1 MTFSAPLSALDS
13 LWGWL
18 GVPSNFLRKSSYYDL
33 KYMELSGAHRYNDL
47 SSRLILVLALVLLWP
62 ARSYSQSTGNA
73 DSFRIVQSYPHDPRA
88 FTEGLVYAD
97 GVLYE
102 STGIKGH
109 STLRVIDPK
118 TGIITRHIDVPDTYF
133 GEGITA
139 WQNQL
144 IQLTWQNHIGF
155 VYDRSSLRLLQT
167 FHVTGEG
174 WGLTQDGRSLIMSD
188 GTPTLHFLDPHT
200 FRETR
205 RLQVTENGTPVQK
218 VNELEYIHG
227 EIFANIWFSD
237 RIIRIS
243 PQTGKVLGWLDLS
256 ALLPA
261 SERTDPDAVLNGIA
275 YDAKTNHLFL
285 TGKRWP
291 RIFEIEL
298 TRSVKPGKVYRK

>member
-1 MTFSAPLSALDS
+1 MALS
-13 LWGWL
+13 
-18 GVPSNFLRKSSYYDL
+18 R
-33 KYMELSGAHRYNDL
+33 AHRYKECSHGL
-47 SSRLILVLALVLLWP
+47 LALFVFVLFWP
-62 ARSYSQSTGNA
+62 AHSYSQSAATA

-102 STGIKGH
+102 STGEKGH
-109 STLRVIDPK
+109 STLRAIDPK
-118 TGIITRHIDVPDTYF
+118 TGIITKHIDVPDTYF
-133 GEGITA
+133 GEGITV

-144 IQLTWQNHIGF
+144 IQLTWQDHIGF

-167 FHVTGEG
+167 FPIAGEG

-188 GTPTLHFLDPHT
+188 GTPALHFLDPHT

-205 RLQVTENGTPVQK
+205 RLQVTENGAPVQRL
-218 VNELEYIHG
+218 NELEYIHG
-227 EIFANIWFSD
+227 EIFANIWYSD
-237 RIIRIS
+237 RILRIS

-261 SERTDPDAVLNGIA
+261 SQRSDREAVLNGIA
-275 YDAKTNHLFL
+275 YDAKTGHLFL
-285 TGKRWP
+285 TGKLWP

-298 TRSVKPGKVYRK
+298 TSSVKPGKGYGK

>member
-1 MTFSAPLSALDS
+1 M
-13 LWGWL
+13 
-18 GVPSNFLRKSSYYDL
+18 DL
-33 KYMELSGAHRYNDL
+33 PGAHRYKEC
-47 SSRLILVLALVLLWP
+47 SRNLLAVLVLALLWP
-62 ARSYSQSTGNA
+62 AHSHSQSTGNA

-102 STGIKGH
+102 STGEKGR

-118 TGIITRHIDVPDTYF
+118 TGIITKHIDVADTYF
-133 GEGITA
+133 GEGITV

-144 IQLTWQNHIGF
+144 IQLTWQDHIGF
-155 VYDRSSLRLLQT
+155 VYDRSSLRFLQT
-167 FHVTGEG
+167 FPISGEG

-205 RLQVTENGTPVQK
+205 HLQVTENGTPVQK
-218 VNELEYIHG
+218 LNELEYIHG
-227 EIFANIWFSD
+227 EIFANVWYSD
-237 RIIRIS
+237 RILRIS

-256 ALLPA
+256 ALLSA
-261 SERTDPDAVLNGIA
+261 SQRTDREAVLNGIA
-275 YDAKTNHLFL
+275 YDAKTGHLFL
-285 TGKRWP
+285 TGKLWP

-298 TRSVKPGKVYRK
+298 TPLVRPGKAHGK

>member
-1 MTFSAPLSALDS
+1 MISKKPVVLSRGRGLLA
-13 LWGWL
+13 
-18 GVPSNFLRKSSYYDL
+18 
-33 KYMELSGAHRYNDL
+33 
-47 SSRLILVLALVLLWP
+47 ILVLVLLWP
-62 ARSYSQSTGNA
+62 AHSYSQSTGNA

-88 FTEGLVYAD
+88 FTEGLVYVD

-133 GEGITA
+133 GEGITV

-144 IQLTWQNHIGF
+144 IQLTWQDHIGF

-167 FHVTGEG
+167 FHITGER

-256 ALLPA
+256 TLLPA
-261 SERTDPDAVLNGIA
+261 SERTDSNAVLNGIA

-285 TGKRWP
+285 TGKLWP

-298 TRSVKPGKVYRK
+298 TPSVKSGKAYRK

>member
-1 MTFSAPLSALDS
+1 MRS
-13 LWGWL
+13 LR
-18 GVPSNFLRKSSYYDL
+18 VRC
-33 KYMELSGAHRYNDL
+33 EL
-47 SSRLILVLALVLLWP
+47 IVLALVIIWP
-62 ARSYSQSTGNA
+62 ACSYSQASRNP
-73 DSFRIVQSYPHDPRA
+73 DSFRVVQSYPHDRRA

-102 STGIKGH
+102 STGLNGH
-109 STLRVIDPK
+109 STLRLLDPK

-133 GEGITA
+133 AEGITV
-139 WQNQL
+139 WQNEL
-144 IQLTWQNHIGF
+144 IQLTWTTHIGF

-167 FHVTGEG
+167 FHVNGEG

-205 RLQVTENGTPVQK
+205 RLQVTEDGTPVQK

-261 SERTDPDAVLNGIA
+261 SERADPDAVLNGIA

-298 TRSVKPGKVYRK
+298 EPTDKASGVGKR

>member
-1 MTFSAPLSALDS
+1 MRS
-13 LWGWL
+13 L
-18 GVPSNFLRKSSYYDL
+18 RARC
-33 KYMELSGAHRYNDL
+33 EL
-47 SSRLILVLALVLLWP
+47 IVLALVLIIWP
-62 ARSYSQSTGNA
+62 ARSYSQASRNP
-73 DSFRIVQSYPHDPRA
+73 DSFRVVQSYPHDRRA

-102 STGIKGH
+102 STGIKGY
-109 STLRVIDPK
+109 STLRVLDPK
-118 TGIITRHIDVPDTYF
+118 TGIITRHLDVPDIYF
-133 GEGITA
+133 GEGITV

-144 IQLTWQNHIGF
+144 IQLTWQDHIGF

-167 FHVTGEG
+167 FHFDSEG
-174 WGLTQDGRSLIMSD
+174 WGLTQDGKNLIMSD
-188 GTPTLHFLDPHT
+188 GTPTLRFLDPHT

-205 RLQVTENGTPVQK
+205 RLKVTENGTPVQK

-275 YDAKTNHLFL
+275 YDAKTGHLFI

-298 TRSVKPGKVYRK
+298 ERTDKASGAGKR

>member
-1 MTFSAPLSALDS
+1 
-13 LWGWL
+13 
-18 GVPSNFLRKSSYYDL
+18 
-33 KYMELSGAHRYNDL
+33 MELSAARRYTGCSHGL
-47 SSRLILVLALVLLWP
+47 FAIIAFTLLWP
-62 ARSYSQSTGNA
+62 THAYSQSIGPA

-88 FTEGLVYAD
+88 FTEGLVYED

-118 TGIITRHIDVPDTYF
+118 TGIITRHIDVADTYF
-133 GEGITA
+133 GEGITV

-144 IQLTWQNHIGF
+144 IQLTWQDHIGF
-155 VYDRSSLRLLQT
+155 VYDRSNLRLLQT
-167 FHVTGEG
+167 FHINGEG

-200 FRETR
+200 FRETHH
-205 RLQVTENGTPVQK
+205 LQVTENGTPVQK

-243 PQTGKVLGWLDLS
+243 PQTGKVVGWLDLS

-261 SERTDPDAVLNGIA
+261 SDRTDPDAVLNGIA
-275 YDAKTNHLFL
+275 YDAKTGHLFL

-298 TRSVKPGKVYRK
+298 TPAVKQGKAYKK